1 MPWLHRLLAG
11 AVLAAPVLAGQ
22 VQANGLAR
30 TPDELLARMDADAD
44 GRVSLVEYQH
54 YLSRGF
60 RAMDANGD
68 GIVDAHELPAGAS
81 ARGQRRSI
89 DLTAHE
95 QRLARTFHRQDA
107 DADGAL
113 DARELAAPP
122 R

>member
-1 MPWLHRLLAG
+1 MPWLYRLLAG
-11 AVLAAPVLAGQ
+11 VALVTPVGFGQ
-22 VQANGLAR
+22 AHANGLAR
-30 TPDELLARMDADAD
+30 TPGELLARMDADAD

-68 GIVDAHELPAGAS
+68 GIVDANELPAGAS

-95 QRLARTFHRQDA
+95 QRLARTFRRQDV
-107 DADGAL
+107 DANGTL

-122 R
+122 Q